1 MLNKNVLWYVSLVD
15 FHEMRKVISVRP
27 ERYGICSCIQNDYQ
41 DQELRGMGKKK
52 QHLNE
57 RPFRTSQEDAI
68 FKCIFG

>member
-1 MLNKNVLWYVSLVD
+1 
-15 FHEMRKVISVRP
+15 MRNVISVTP
-27 ERYGICSCIQNDYQ
+27 ERYGIRSCMQNDYQ
-41 DQELRGMGKKK
+41 NQELRGMGKKK

>member
-1 MLNKNVLWYVSLVD
+1 MVD

-27 ERYGICSCIQNDYQ
+27 ERYGIRSCMQNDYQ
-41 DQELRGMGKKK
+41 NQELRGMGKKK